1 MQTPEISIE
10 GAGVAKVCSA
20 AFGASLDQVVAFV
33 RKLCI
38 CQGLR
43 FYRRWFG
50 FGGIVRHDDD
60 CLRLKVKFKSD
71 VRWKMLIMGLAAN
84 GHFVRK
90 VVHVNYRSMTPTVN
104 VCSSVG
110 LVKSACSSAR

>member
-10 GAGVAKVCSA
+10 GASVAKVCSA
-20 AFGASLDQVVAFV
+20 AFGASLDRVVAFV

-43 FYRRWFG
+43 LYRRQFG
-50 FGGIVRHDDD
+50 FSRIVRHDDD
-60 CLRLKVKFKSD
+60 CLHLKVKFKSD
-71 VRWKMLIMGLAAN
+71 VRWRMLLVGLGEN

-90 VVHVNYRSMTPTVN
+90 VAHVNYRSMTLTVN
-104 VCSSVG
+104 VCSSVD
-110 LVKSACSSAR
+110 LVESACSSAR